1 MVGGKLAPNV
11 GVRQYADMAKSKVKK
26 GTPKASS
33 TKDRHHLQEV
43 ISHAEELLESTAG
56 ELGEKAKEVRQ
67 QLVRKIEAAKER
79 FQDFDDVKEAA
90 EEGMKEADRVIR
102 KHPYESVGVAL
113 VAGLLI
119 GALLNRR

>member
-1 MVGGKLAPNV
+1 VVGGKLAPNV
-11 GVRQYADMAKSKVKK
+11 GVRQYVYMAKSKVKK
-26 GTPKASS
+26 GTSKASS